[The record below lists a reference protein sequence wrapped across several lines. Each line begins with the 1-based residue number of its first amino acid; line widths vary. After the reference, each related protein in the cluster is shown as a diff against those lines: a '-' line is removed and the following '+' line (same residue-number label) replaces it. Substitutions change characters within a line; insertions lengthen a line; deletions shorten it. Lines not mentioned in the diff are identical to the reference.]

1 MLPDQCKQAQALQ
14 RRRFLRS
21 ALVASSGALL
31 GWRAFAA
38 GAGKMNDEDHSHH
51 HPAVGAGGAVRRSE
65 ANYRV
70 PVLRL
75 VRNDGSTAEF
85 PAEIDDGRPVILNF
99 IYTSCTTI
107 CPVTSQVFSRTQSLL
122 GKDIK
127 KVHLMSISIDPEYDT
142 PQRLSAYAKQF
153 HASPQWQLYTGTVE
167 ASVALQK
174 AFDAY
179 RGDKMNHVPV
189 TLVRPEPGKA
199 WVRLDG
205 FATPDDVIREFRPP
219 GKRL

>member
-1 MLPDQCKQAQALQ
+1 MPSDHCQSAKASQ
-14 RRRFLRS
+14 RRHFLRS
-21 ALVASSGALL
+21 ALVAFSGALL

-38 GAGKMNDEDHSHH
+38 GKMNDADHSHH
-51 HPAVGAGGAVRRSE
+51 QHAVSAGGAVKRSE
-65 ANYRV
+65 VNYRI

-75 VRNDGSTAEF
+75 VRNDGSMAEF
-85 PAEIDDGRPVILNF
+85 PAEIDDGRPVVLNF

-107 CPVTSQVFSRTQSLL
+107 CPVTSQVFSKTQALL
-122 GKDIK
+122 GKEIE

-153 HASPQWQLYTGTVE
+153 RASPQWQLYTGTVE

-179 RGDKMNHVPV
+179 RGDKMNHMPL
-189 TLVRPEPGKA
+189 TLFRPEPGKA

-205 FATPDDVIREFRPP
+205 FATPDDVIREFRRAE
-219 GKRL
+219 KRA